1 MKILKKLFWFTTI
14 SILFLAGDAN
24 ESTHNGFSIIQSAE
38 ARVGRPLTPVSVAGV
53 RRRTRRRT
61 AVATA
66 AVVSTRPVAY
76 PAAYPVGVAPA
87 PRYY

>member
-61 AVATA
+61 AVVTA
-66 AVVSTRPVAY
+66 AVVRPRPV
-76 PAAYPVGVAPA
+76 VAPVA
-87 PRYY
+87 PVRMY

>member
-1 MKILKKLFWFTTI
+1 MNILKRLFWFTTI
-14 SILFLAGDAN
+14 SILFLAGDVN
-24 ESTHNGFSIIQSAE
+24 DSTHNGFSIIQSAE

-66 AVVSTRPVAY
+66 AVVAPRPV
-76 PAAYPVGVAPA
+76 VVAPVAA

>member
-1 MKILKKLFWFTTI
+1 MKILKRLFWFTTI
-14 SILFLAGDAN
+14 SILFLAGDLN
-24 ESTHNGFSIIQSAE
+24 ESRQFGFGIIQSAE

-66 AVVSTRPVAY
+66 AVVSTRPIA
-76 PAAYPVGVAPA
+76 VAPA
-87 PRYY
+87 PVVVAPAVRY

>member
-14 SILFLAGDAN
+14 SLLFLAADLN
-24 ESTHNGFSIIQSAE
+24 ESTHIGFSIIQSAE

-76 PAAYPVGVAPA
+76 PVGVAPVAPA

>member
-1 MKILKKLFWFTTI
+1 MKILKRLFWFTTI
-14 SILFLAGDAN
+14 SILFLAGDLF
-24 ESTHNGFSIIQSAE
+24 ESSHNGFNIIQSAE

-61 AVATA
+61 AVVTA
-66 AVVSTRPVAY
+66 AVVRPRPAVAPVAV
-76 PAAYPVGVAPA
+76 PVA